1 MFYLFLIT
9 LLKHN
14 IQEPLIKMA
23 EQQNEEAFKL
33 FDMYDVSAIE
43 IKDPA
48 IKPYINISPRLLVKS
63 HGRNS
68 DKLEKTKTNI
78 VERLASRLAVPG
90 HIGKKHKIITS
101 WSSGKYNRN
110 MKTTIE
116 TLKIIEHKTK
126 KNPVQVLVT
135 AIENA
140 SPRDEITVIEHAGA
154 RYPQAV
160 DCSPMRRVDLA
171 IRWMVQ
177 GSYSKC
183 FGKKKKIVETL
194 ADEIIKASEGSME
207 SFAAGKRN
215 EAEKQADSAR

>member
-1 MFYLFLIT
+1 
-9 LLKHN
+9 
-14 IQEPLIKMA
+14 MA
-23 EQQNEEAFKL
+23 EEQFKL
-33 FDMYDVSAIE
+33 FDMYDVSGIE
-43 IKDPA
+43 IKDA
-48 IKPYINISPRLLVKS
+48 ALKPYINVSPRLLLKS

-68 DKLEKTKTNI
+68 DKFEKLKTNI

-160 DCSPMRRVDLA
+160 DTSPIRRVDLA
-171 IRWMVQ
+171 IRWIIH
-177 GSYSKC
+177 GAYSKS
-183 FGKKKKIVETL
+183 FGKSKKMAETL
-194 ADEIIKASEGSME
+194 ANEIVLASQGNME
-207 SFAAGKRN
+207 SYSCAKRN
-215 EAEKQADSAR
+215 DAEKQADGAR